1 MLKTIKNQGFILKSF
16 PSQTKPLQ
24 KNRSFPSPLFI
35 IYVDTRH
42 QGQEQFKTKVFF
54 VWNIYNTYFVNS
66 YCFLFPHTIST
77 IYIYLSYLNSKSFLS
92 LPYGQKC
99 FACLAILCWSEVEI
113 GRMVSGDFHS
123 SIYYKVVNFQTMDT

>member
-1 MLKTIKNQGFILKSF
+1 MLKAIKNQGFILKSF
-16 PSQTKPLQ
+16 PSLTKPLQ

-54 VWNIYNTYFVNS
+54 CLNYLQYIF
-66 YCFLFPHTIST
+66 CFSFPHT
-77 IYIYLSYLNSKSFLS
+77 YIYLSYLNSKSFLS